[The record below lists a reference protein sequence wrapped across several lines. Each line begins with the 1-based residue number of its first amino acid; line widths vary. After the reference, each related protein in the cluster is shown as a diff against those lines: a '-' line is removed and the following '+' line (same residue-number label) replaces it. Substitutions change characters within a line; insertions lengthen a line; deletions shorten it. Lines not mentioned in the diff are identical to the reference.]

1 MQRMSWLVGVV
12 AVLML
17 LWTAQAPP
25 VLAQAAATP
34 VELDEAGFGFVQVEA
49 LAPEAAAAFTLDLAA
64 GDRVTMDLQG
74 ETDALHVTG
83 FAASYGPLVVDGVA
97 ESFNYLAWAPEAG
110 EYTVTVANSGDSA
123 GGFVLRV
130 VVTPAPPP
138 TQKILTADAAG
149 QTIPVTVG
157 EPFQVTLEV
166 NVGDGYA
173 WTLDALDAA
182 VLAEAA
188 DPVTVP
194 LGTMPGAMS
203 QQIFTLQG
211 VAPGVAELAFTN
223 ARRSGVTAAATYSV
237 TVEVL
242 PAAGAE
248 PAAPRRVVQTEQ
260 APAPSGPYSQAIV
273 AGPFI
278 FTSGQIGLDPAT
290 GELADGVEAQTQQ
303 ALANLT
309 AILAAGGAGPADVV
323 KATVYLADMDDYAAV
338 NAVYGEVF
346 ATAPPARSTVQVAAL
361 PRSARVMI
369 DLVAVVLAGE

>member
-1 MQRMSWLVGVV
+1 MQRMSWLVGVA

-17 LWTAQAPP
+17 LWAAQAPP
-25 VLAQAAATP
+25 VFAQAAATP

-74 ETDALHVTG
+74 ESDALQVTE
-83 FAASYGPLVVDGVA
+83 FAAPFGPLVMAGA
-97 ESFNYLAWAPEAG
+97 PESFNYLAWAPEEG

-123 GGFVLRV
+123 AGFVLRV
-130 VVTPAPPP
+130 VVTPAPLP
-138 TQKILTADAAG
+138 TEKILTADAAG
-149 QTIPVTVG
+149 QTIPVTAG
-157 EPFQVTLEV
+157 EPFQVALEV
-166 NVGDGYA
+166 NAGDGYA

-182 VLAEAA
+182 VLAEAI

-223 ARRSGVTAAATYSV
+223 ARRSGVTIAATYSV

-242 PAAGAE
+242 PAAGAA
-248 PAAPRRVVQTEQ
+248 PAALRRVVQTDQ
-260 APAPSGPYSQAIV
+260 APAPGGPYAQAIV

-309 AILAAGGAGPADVV
+309 AILAAAGAGPADVV
-323 KATVYLADMDDYAAV
+323 KATVYLADIDDYAAV

-361 PRSARVMI
+361 PRAARVMI

>member
-49 LAPEAAAAFTLDLAA
+49 LAPEAATAFTLDLAA

-74 ETDALHVTG
+74 ETDALQVTE
-83 FAASYGPLVVDGVA
+83 FAASYGPLVMDGVP
-97 ESFNYLAWAPEAG
+97 ESFNYLAWAPEDG
-110 EYTVTVANSGDSA
+110 EYTITVANSGDSA

-138 TQKILTADAAG
+138 TEKILTADAAG

-157 EPFQVTLEV
+157 EPFQVALEV

-211 VAPGVAELAFTN
+211 VAPGVAKLAFTN

-242 PAAGAE
+242 PVVDAE
-248 PAAPRRVVQTEQ
+248 PVAPRRGVQTEQ
-260 APAPSGPYSQAIV
+260 APAPGGPYSQAII

-290 GELADGVEAQTQQ
+290 GELADGVEAQTRQ

-309 AILAAGGAGPADVV
+309 AVLAAGGAGPADVV

-369 DLVAVVLAGE
+369 DLVAVVLAEE